1 MKDIVSTTKIKFNNK
16 KVKEKYYDNYIGRL
30 ALMCPY
36 CYETHM
42 IDINKKL
49 KMKYH
54 VKYNDNYEIFA
65 STKFNGICKYCH
77 NPVDFIEIDGNIAKT
92 IKILNRKGYNTKFC
106 CEGHDKIKHKKDGIS
121 LAYIYFDNGTTYLE
135 FIKNFLPDSWYIDQG
150 ELNDGK
156 FIIRAKR
163 NIPLKKRIHDIQKM
177 AEKLDN
183 LMYLL
188 YIK

>member
-1 MKDIVSTTKIKFNNK
+1 MKDNISIAKIKSKNK
-16 KVKEKYYDNYIGRL
+16 KIKYYDNYIGKL

-42 IDINKKL
+42 IN
-49 KMKYH
+49 
-54 VKYNDNYEIFA
+54 NDNYEIFA

-77 NPVDFIEIDGNIAKT
+77 NSVNFIEIDGNLGKT
-92 IKILNRKGYNTKFC
+92 IKILNRKGYITKFC

-121 LAYIYFDNGTTYLE
+121 LAYIYFDNGIMYLE
-135 FIKNFLPDSWYIDQG
+135 FIKNSLPDSWYIDQG

-163 NIPLKKRIHDIQKM
+163 DIPLKKRIHDIQKM
-177 AEKLDN
+177 AKKLDN
-183 LMYLL
+183 LIYSL